1 MKSTSASKG
10 PIIRL
15 ANGAIIIIAMVSTA
29 TVKADIEHHVST
41 LKECISKS
49 IEIETERAEA
59 DVDSVLKRCQSAYR
73 KLIFNLPKGSEH
85 AVYDDL
91 MHGIKAQLEK

>member
-10 PIIRL
+10 SIIRL
-15 ANGAIIIIAMVSTA
+15 ANGAIITIAMMATA
-29 TVKADIEHHVST
+29 SVNADIEHHVST

-49 IEIETERAEA
+49 IEIEAERVEP
-59 DVDSVLKRCQSAYR
+59 DVDSVLKRCQAAYQ
-73 KLIFNLPKGSEH
+73 KLIVKLPKGSEH

-91 MHGIKAQLEK
+91 KHGIKAQLKK